1 MQVTEGNGVVTS
13 FVFPFAI
20 PEASDIAAYVTSST
34 GVITPIPSNEITVSL
49 NTPPVGGNWSIGGS
63 VGYPLTG
70 SPIPTGSTFTM
81 QRILPITQVTSL
93 DNQGNQYPDAIEEAL
108 DTLCMQ
114 VQQVN
119 TIAQSSIQI
128 PVVDIEGLNTTL
140 PAAQVRAGQYLAFD
154 NQGNVTTTSVPPT
167 GTAIISTAMTP
178 VVAAST
184 LAIARIDLG
193 LGAVATENLGNNI
206 VDDGAGNLVVKADS
220 VTNAMMANTGQI
232 AGTATNDNAAA
243 GNIGEYIS
251 SSVNVATT
259 GLSNNTA
266 FNVTSITLTAGD
278 WDISAVGA
286 LGLASSTTSTLF
298 EAAITTTSATMPNPP
313 NSGGYASH
321 SGSVT
326 TSASPALVLATG
338 VMRAS
343 IATITTYY
351 LVVFASF
358 ATSTAG
364 AGGFIGARRAR

>member
-1 MQVTEGNGVVTS
+1 M
-13 FVFPFAI
+13 
-20 PEASDIAAYVTSST
+20 
-34 GVITPIPSNEITVSL
+34 
-49 NTPPVGGNWSIGGS
+49 
-63 VGYPLTG
+63 
-70 SPIPTGSTFTM
+70 
-81 QRILPITQVTSL
+81 
-93 DNQGNQYPDAIEEAL
+93 
-108 DTLCMQ
+108 
-114 VQQVN
+114 
-119 TIAQSSIQI
+119 
-128 PVVDIEGLNTTL
+128 
-140 PAAQVRAGQYLAFD
+140 
-154 NQGNVTTTSVPPT
+154 
-167 GTAIISTAMTP
+167 
-178 VVAAST
+178 
-184 LAIARIDLG
+184 
-193 LGAVATENLGNNI
+193 
-206 VDDGAGNLVVKADS
+206 
-220 VTNAMMANTGQI
+220 
-232 AGTATNDNAAA
+232 
-243 GNIGEYIS
+243 
-251 SSVNVATT
+251 ATT

-298 EAAITTTSATMPNPP
+298 EAAITTTSATMPNLP